1 MVGFCKF
8 KIYDM
13 TDKDSQFNHRAFL
26 KNLTAS
32 PGVYQMYD
40 ANDKLLYVG
49 KARNLKK
56 RLSSYFRQTGLS
68 MRIQSMMRQVSRIEV
83 SLTHTEIEAL
93 LLESNLIKSAKPR
106 FNILM
111 RDDKSYPY
119 IRLTIDQDY
128 PGLSLHRGSRKD
140 KSQYFG
146 PFPSA
151 GAVRELLALLQK
163 TIPVRQCEEGF
174 YRNRSRPCLQYQIK
188 RCTAPCV
195 GLISKTDYA
204 RDIQQAVLFINGQ
217 KDTLAE
223 TLTETMI
230 QASAKLEFELAAE
243 LRDRISRVRQ
253 IQTKQYV
260 SGKQG
265 DFDIIVQVQE
275 EGISAIGV
283 MFIRAGRSLGTRVLF
298 PRFGLEQSEAEMLSS
313 FIAQFYMN
321 KPPAKLIF
329 LPTKLDEEEVLSAA
343 LTERAGYR
351 VSIASVHRGDK
362 RRWLDSVRM
371 NASDALRRRLAT
383 ESNYRERLN
392 ALVDALK
399 LPETPER
406 IECIDISHT
415 RGEATVASL
424 VVFGDQGPLSSQYRR
439 YNIDGIT
446 PGDDYAAIHQALSR
460 RFRRMQEEGEKY
472 PDLLLIDGGKGQL
485 ATAGDALG
493 ELGVN
498 GVVMVGVAKGKER
511 KAGWERLFKPGEQV
525 PVMLPPDSPAL
536 HLVQVIRDEAH
547 RFAISGHR
555 RRRAKARVTSTL
567 EEIPGIG
574 DKKRR
579 ALLKHF
585 GGLQG
590 VEKAGVEDLSRVTGI
605 NRKLAER
612 IHACLH

>member
-1 MVGFCKF
+1 MKPETENTF
-8 KIYDM
+8 
-13 TDKDSQFNHRAFL
+13 DSQAFL
-26 KNLTAS
+26 KSLTAS

-40 ANDKLLYVG
+40 VNGKLLYVG

-56 RLSSYFRQTGLS
+56 RLSSYFRKTGLS
-68 MRIQSMMRQVSRIEV
+68 LRIQSMIKQVSSIDV
-83 SLTHTEIEAL
+83 SLTHTETEAL
-93 LLESNLIKSAKPR
+93 LLESNLIKSLKPR

-119 IRLTIDQDY
+119 IRLTINQDY
-128 PGLSLHRGSRKD
+128 PGLALHRGSRKD
-140 KSQYFG
+140 KAQYFG

-163 TIPVRQCEEGF
+163 TIPVRQCEDGF

-195 GLISKTDYA
+195 GLISKEDYA
-204 RDIQQAVLFINGQ
+204 KDIEQAVLFINGQ
-217 KDTLAE
+217 KDTLAD
-223 TLTETMI
+223 TLTRAMG

-260 SGKQG
+260 SGKDG

-275 EGISAIGV
+275 AGVSAIGV
-283 MFIRAGRSLGTRVLF
+283 MFIRAGRSLGTKVLF
-298 PRFGLEQSEAEMLSS
+298 PRFGLEQEEGEMLSA

-321 KPPAKLIF
+321 KPPARLVL
-329 LPTKLDEEEVLSAA
+329 LPVKLDDADVLSNA

-351 VSIASVHRGDK
+351 VRISAVQRGDK
-362 RRWLDSVRM
+362 RRWLDSVRI
-371 NASDALRRRLAT
+371 NAIDALRRRLAT
-383 ESNYRERLN
+383 ESNYRERLGK
-392 ALVDALK
+392 LVDALN
-399 LPETPER
+399 LPEIPGR

-439 YNIDGIT
+439 YNIEGIT

-460 RFRRMQEEGEKY
+460 RFRRMQDEGEKY

-485 ATAGDALG
+485 ASACDALA

-498 GVVMVGVAKGKER
+498 GVVTVGVAKGKER
-511 KAGWERLFKPGEQV
+511 KAGWERLFVPGV
-525 PVMLPPDSPAL
+525 TIPVTLQPDSPAL

-547 RFAISGHR
+547 RFAITGHR
-555 RRRAKARVTSTL
+555 RRRAKVRVTSSL
-567 EEIPGIG
+567 EGIPGIG
-574 DKKRR
+574 EKKRQ

-590 VEKAGVEDLSRVTGI
+590 VEKAGVDDLSRVDGI
-605 NRKLAER
+605 NRKLAQR
-612 IHACLH
+612 IHASLH

>member
-1 MVGFCKF
+1 
-8 KIYDM
+8 M
-13 TDKDSQFNHRAFL
+13 TDIDSQFNHKAFL
-26 KNLTAS
+26 KTLTAS

-40 ANDKLLYVG
+40 ANGKLLYVG

-56 RLSSYFRQTGLS
+56 RLSSYFRKTGLS
-68 MRIQSMMRQVSRIEV
+68 LRIQSMIKQVNSIEV
-83 SLTHTEIEAL
+83 SLTHTETEAL
-93 LLESNLIKSAKPR
+93 LLESNLIKSLKPR

-119 IRLTIDQDY
+119 IRLTINQEY
-128 PGLSLHRGSRKD
+128 PGLALHRGSRKD
-140 KSQYFG
+140 KAQYFG

-163 TIPVRQCEEGF
+163 TIPVRQCEDGF

-195 GLISKTDYA
+195 GLISKDDYA
-204 RDIQQAVLFINGQ
+204 KDIEQAVLFINGQ
-217 KDTLAE
+217 KDTLAD
-223 TLTETMI
+223 TLTRAMGK
-230 QASAKLEFELAAE
+230 ASAKLEFELAAE

-260 SGKQG
+260 SGKEG

-275 EGISAIGV
+275 AGVSAIGV
-283 MFIRAGRSLGTRVLF
+283 MFIRAGRSLGTKVLF
-298 PRFGLEQSEAEMLSS
+298 PRFGLEQEEGEMLSA

-321 KPPAKLIF
+321 KPPARLVL
-329 LPTKLDEEEVLSAA
+329 LPVKLDDADVLANA

-351 VSIASVHRGDK
+351 VRISAVQRGDK
-362 RRWLDSVRM
+362 RRWLDSVRI
-371 NASDALRRRLAT
+371 NAIDALRRRLAT
-383 ESNYRERLN
+383 ESNYRERLSK
-392 ALVDALK
+392 LVDALN
-399 LPETPER
+399 LAEIPER

-439 YNIDGIT
+439 YNIEGIT
-446 PGDDYAAIHQALSR
+446 PGDDYAAIYQALSR
-460 RFRRMQEEGEKY
+460 RFRRMQDEGEKY

-485 ATAGDALG
+485 ASACDALA

-498 GVVMVGVAKGKER
+498 GVVTVGVAKGRER
-511 KAGWERLFKPGEQV
+511 KAGWERLFVPGV
-525 PVMLPPDSPAL
+525 KIPVTLQPDSPAL

-547 RFAISGHR
+547 RFAITGHR
-555 RRRAKARVTSTL
+555 RRRAKVRVTSSL
-567 EEIPGIG
+567 EGIPGIG
-574 DKKRR
+574 EKKRQ

-590 VEKAGVEDLSRVTGI
+590 VEKAGVDDLSRVAGI
-605 NRKLAER
+605 NRKLAQR

>member
-1 MVGFCKF
+1 
-8 KIYDM
+8 M
-13 TDKDSQFNHRAFL
+13 TDTDSPFDSKAFL
-26 KNLTAS
+26 KTLTVS
-32 PGVYQMYD
+32 PGIYQMYD

-56 RLSSYFRQTGLS
+56 RVSSYFRKTGLS
-68 MRIQSMMRQVSRIEV
+68 LRIQSMMRQVTNIEV
-83 SLTHTEIEAL
+83 TLTHTETEAL
-93 LLESNLIKSAKPR
+93 LLESNLIKSLKPR

-119 IRLTIDQDY
+119 IRLTINQDY
-128 PGLSLHRGSRKD
+128 PGLSVHRGSRKD
-140 KSQYFG
+140 KAQYFG

-151 GAVRELLALLQK
+151 GAVREMLALLQK
-163 TIPVRQCEEGF
+163 TIPVRQCEDGF
-174 YRNRSRPCLQYQIK
+174 FRNRSRPCLQYQIK

-195 GLISKTDYA
+195 ELISKQDYA
-204 RDIQQAVLFINGQ
+204 KDIEQAVLFINGQ

-223 TLTETMI
+223 SLTEAMEQHSAQQEYE
-230 QASAKLEFELAAE
+230 QAAV
-243 LRDRISRVRQ
+243 LRDRISRIRQ
-253 IQTKQYV
+253 VQAKQYI

-265 DFDIIVQVQE
+265 DFDVISLVQD
-275 EGISAIGV
+275 EGVSAIGV
-283 MFIRAGRSLGTRVLF
+283 MFIRAGRSLGTKVLF
-298 PRFGLEQSEAEMLSS
+298 PRFGLEQEEDEMLSA

-321 KPPAKLIF
+321 KPPARLIL
-329 LPTKLDEEEVLSAA
+329 LPSDLADADVLAAA

-351 VSIASVHRGDK
+351 VRLASVQRGDK
-362 RRWLDSVRM
+362 RRWLDSVRI
-371 NASDALRRRLAT
+371 NASDALRRRMAT
-383 ESNYRERLN
+383 ESNYRERLSQLVQ
-392 ALVDALK
+392 ALNLS
-399 LPETPER
+399 ETPER

-424 VVFGDQGPLSSQYRR
+424 VVFGDQGPLNSQYRR
-439 YNIDGIT
+439 YNIEGIT

-460 RFRRMQEEGEKY
+460 RFRRMQEEGAKY

-485 ATAGDALG
+485 ATACDALE
-493 ELGVN
+493 ELGVK
-498 GVVMVGVAKGKER
+498 GVVTIGVAKGKER
-511 KAGWERLFKPGEQV
+511 KAGWERLFRPGEPR

-547 RFAISGHR
+547 RFAITGHR

-567 EEIPGIG
+567 EQIPGIG

-590 VEKAGVEDLSRVTGI
+590 VEKAGVDDLSRVAGI
-605 NRKLAER
+605 DRKLAER

>member
-1 MVGFCKF
+1 
-8 KIYDM
+8 M
-13 TDKDSQFNHRAFL
+13 TDKDSQFNHKGFL
-26 KNLTAS
+26 KTLTAA

-40 ANDKLLYVG
+40 VNDKLLYVG

-56 RLSSYFRQTGLS
+56 RLTSYFRKTGLS
-68 MRIQSMMRQVSRIEV
+68 LRIDSMIRQVSSIEV
-83 SLTHTEIEAL
+83 SLTHTETEAL
-93 LLESNLIKSAKPR
+93 LLESNLIKSLKPR

-119 IRLTIDQDY
+119 IRLTINQDY

-140 KSQYFG
+140 KAEYFG

-163 TIPVRQCEEGF
+163 TIPVRQCEDGF

-195 GLISKTDYA
+195 GLIDKNDYA

-217 KDTLAE
+217 KDSLAE
-223 TLTETMI
+223 TLAESMA

-275 EGISAIGV
+275 EGSFAIGV
-283 MFIRAGRSLGTRVLF
+283 MFIRAGRSLGTKVLF
-298 PRFGLEQSEAEMLSS
+298 PRFGLEQGEGEMLSA
-313 FIAQFYMN
+313 FIAQFYIN
-321 KPPAKLIF
+321 KPPARLIL
-329 LPTKLDEEEVLSAA
+329 LPIKLDDAEVLSAA
-343 LTERAGYR
+343 LTERAGFR
-351 VSIASVHRGDK
+351 VRIASVHRGDK
-362 RRWLDSVRM
+362 RRWLDSVRI
-371 NASDALRRRLAT
+371 NASDAVRRRLAT

-392 ALVDALK
+392 NLVDVLN
-399 LPETPER
+399 LPEIPER

-415 RGEATVASL
+415 QGEATVASL
-424 VVFGDQGPLSSQYRR
+424 VVFGDQGPLNGQYRR
-439 YNIDGIT
+439 YNIEGIT

-460 RFRRMQEEGEKY
+460 RFRRMQEKGEKY

-485 ATAGDALG
+485 SSACDALG
-493 ELGVN
+493 ELGVS
-498 GVVMVGVAKGKER
+498 GVITVGVAKGKER
-511 KAGWERLFKPGEQV
+511 KAGWERLFRPGEQT

-547 RFAISGHR
+547 RFAITGHR

-567 EEIPGIG
+567 EDIPGIG
-574 DKKRR
+574 DKKRQ

-590 VEKAGVEDLSRVTGI
+590 VEKAGVDDLSRVAGI
-605 NRKLAER
+605 NRKLAKR
-612 IHACLH
+612 IYDCLH

>member
-1 MVGFCKF
+1 
-8 KIYDM
+8 M
-13 TDKDSQFNHRAFL
+13 TDTDSPFNSKAFL
-26 KNLTAS
+26 KTLTVS

-56 RLSSYFRQTGLS
+56 RVSSYFRKTGLS
-68 MRIQSMMRQVSRIEV
+68 LRIQSMMRQVTNIEV
-83 SLTHTEIEAL
+83 TLTHTETEAL
-93 LLESNLIKSAKPR
+93 LLESNLIKSQKPR

-119 IRLTIDQDY
+119 IRLTINQDY
-128 PGLSLHRGSRKD
+128 PGLSVHRGSRKD
-140 KSQYFG
+140 KAKYFG

-151 GAVRELLALLQK
+151 GAVREMLTLLQK
-163 TIPVRQCEEGF
+163 TIPVRQCEDGF
-174 YRNRSRPCLQYQIK
+174 FRNRSRPCLQYQIK

-195 GLISKTDYA
+195 ELISKQDYA
-204 RDIQQAVLFINGQ
+204 KDIEQAVLFINGQ
-217 KDTLAE
+217 KDTLADS
-223 TLTETMI
+223 LTEAMEQHSAQQEYE
-230 QASAKLEFELAAE
+230 QAAV
-243 LRDRISRVRQ
+243 LRDRISRIRQ
-253 IQTKQYV
+253 VQAKQYV

-265 DFDIIVQVQE
+265 DFDVISLVQD
-275 EGISAIGV
+275 EGTPAIGV
-283 MFIRAGRSLGTRVLF
+283 MFIRAGRSLGTKVLF
-298 PRFGLEQSEAEMLSS
+298 PRFGLEQKADEMLSA

-321 KPPAKLIF
+321 KPPARLIL
-329 LPTKLDEEEVLSAA
+329 LPIALADADVLAEA

-351 VSIASVHRGDK
+351 VRLASVQRGDK
-362 RRWLDSVRM
+362 RRWLDSVRI
-371 NASDALRRRLAT
+371 NASDALRRRMAT
-383 ESNYRERLN
+383 ESNYRERLSQLVQ
-392 ALVDALK
+392 ALNLS
-399 LPETPER
+399 ETPER
-406 IECIDISHT
+406 IECIDISHI

-424 VVFGDQGPLSSQYRR
+424 VVFGDQGPLASQYRR
-439 YNIDGIT
+439 YNIEGIT

-460 RFRRMQEEGEKY
+460 RFRRMQEEGAKY

-485 ATAGDALG
+485 ATACDALE
-493 ELGVN
+493 ELGVK
-498 GVVMVGVAKGKER
+498 GVVTIGVAKGKER
-511 KAGWERLFKPGEQV
+511 KAGWERLFRPGEPR

-547 RFAISGHR
+547 RFAITGHR

-567 EEIPGIG
+567 EQIPGIG

-590 VEKAGVEDLSRVTGI
+590 VEKAGVDDLSRVDGI

-612 IHACLH
+612 IHASLH

>member
-1 MVGFCKF
+1 
-8 KIYDM
+8 M
-13 TDKDSQFNHRAFL
+13 TDKDSQFNHKGFL
-26 KNLTAS
+26 KTLTAA

-40 ANDKLLYVG
+40 VNDKLLYVG

-56 RLSSYFRQTGLS
+56 RLTSYFRKTGLS
-68 MRIQSMMRQVSRIEV
+68 LRIDSMIRQVSSIEV
-83 SLTHTEIEAL
+83 SLTHTETEAL
-93 LLESNLIKSAKPR
+93 LLESNLIKSLKPR

-119 IRLTIDQDY
+119 IRLTINQDY

-140 KSQYFG
+140 KAEYFG

-163 TIPVRQCEEGF
+163 TIPVRQCEDGF

-195 GLISKTDYA
+195 GLIDKNDYA

-217 KDTLAE
+217 KDSLAE
-223 TLTETMI
+223 TLTESMA

-275 EGISAIGV
+275 EGSSAVGV
-283 MFIRAGRSLGTRVLF
+283 MFIRAGRSLGTKVLF
-298 PRFGLEQSEAEMLSS
+298 PRFGLEQGEGEMLSA
-313 FIAQFYMN
+313 FIAQFYIN
-321 KPPAKLIF
+321 KPPARLIL
-329 LPTKLDEEEVLSAA
+329 LPIKLDDAEVLSAA
-343 LTERAGYR
+343 LTERAGFR
-351 VSIASVHRGDK
+351 VRIASVHRGDK
-362 RRWLDSVRM
+362 RRWRDSVRI
-371 NASDALRRRLAT
+371 NASDAVRRRLAT

-392 ALVDALK
+392 NLVDVLN
-399 LPETPER
+399 LPEIPER

-415 RGEATVASL
+415 QGEATVASL
-424 VVFGDQGPLSSQYRR
+424 VVFGDQGPLNGQYRR
-439 YNIDGIT
+439 YNIEGIT

-460 RFRRMQEEGEKY
+460 RFRRMQEKGEKY

-485 ATAGDALG
+485 SSACDALG
-493 ELGVN
+493 ELGVS
-498 GVVMVGVAKGKER
+498 GVITVGVAKGKER
-511 KAGWERLFKPGEQV
+511 KAGWERLFRPGEQI

-547 RFAISGHR
+547 RFAITGHR

-567 EEIPGIG
+567 EDIPGIG
-574 DKKRR
+574 DKKRQ

-590 VEKAGVEDLSRVTGI
+590 VEKAGVDDLSRVAGI
-605 NRKLAER
+605 NRKLAKR
-612 IHACLH
+612 IYDCLH

>member
-1 MVGFCKF
+1 MKLESENTF
-8 KIYDM
+8 
-13 TDKDSQFNHRAFL
+13 DSSAFL
-26 KNLTAS
+26 KPLTAS

-40 ANDKLLYVG
+40 ANGKLLYVG

-56 RLSSYFRQTGLS
+56 RLSSYFRKTSLS
-68 MRIQSMMRQVSRIEV
+68 LRIQTMIKQVNSIEV
-83 SLTHTEIEAL
+83 SLTHTETEAL
-93 LLESNLIKSAKPR
+93 LLESNLIKSLKPR

-119 IRLTIDQDY
+119 IRLTTNQDY
-128 PGLSLHRGSRKD
+128 PGLALHRGARKD
-140 KSQYFG
+140 NAQYFG

-163 TIPVRQCEEGF
+163 TIPVRQCEDGF

-195 GLISKTDYA
+195 GLISKQDYA
-204 RDIQQAVLFINGQ
+204 KDIEQAVLFINGQ
-217 KDTLAE
+217 KDTLAD
-223 TLTETMI
+223 TLSRAMGK
-230 QASAKLEFELAAE
+230 ASAKLEFELAAE

-260 SGKQG
+260 SGKEG

-275 EGISAIGV
+275 AGVSAIGV
-283 MFIRAGRSLGTRVLF
+283 MFIRAGRSLGTKVLF
-298 PRFGLEQSEAEMLSS
+298 PRFGLEQEEGEMLSA

-321 KPPAKLIF
+321 KPPARLVL
-329 LPTKLDEEEVLSAA
+329 LPVKLDDADVLANA

-351 VSIASVHRGDK
+351 VRITAVQRGDK
-362 RRWLDSVRM
+362 RRWLDSVRI
-371 NASDALRRRLAT
+371 NAIDALRRRLAT
-383 ESNYRERLN
+383 ESNYRERLGK
-392 ALVDALK
+392 LVDALN
-399 LPETPER
+399 LPEIPER

-439 YNIDGIT
+439 YNIEGIT

-460 RFRRMQEEGEKY
+460 RFRRMQDEGEKY

-485 ATAGDALG
+485 ASASDALA

-498 GVVMVGVAKGKER
+498 GVVTVGVAKGRER
-511 KAGWERLFKPGEQV
+511 KAGWERLFVPGV
-525 PVMLPPDSPAL
+525 KIPVTLQPDSPAL

-547 RFAISGHR
+547 RFAITGHR
-555 RRRAKARVTSTL
+555 RRRAKARVTSSL
-567 EEIPGIG
+567 EGIPGVG
-574 DKKRR
+574 EKKRQ

-590 VEKAGVEDLSRVTGI
+590 VEKAGVDDLSRVAGI
-605 NRKLAER
+605 NRKLAQR
-612 IHACLH
+612 IHASLH

>member
-1 MVGFCKF
+1 
-8 KIYDM
+8 M
-13 TDKDSQFNHRAFL
+13 TDIDSQFNHKAFL
-26 KNLTAS
+26 KSLTAS
-32 PGVYQMYD
+32 PGVYKMYD
-40 ANDKLLYVG
+40 ANGKLLYVG

-56 RLSSYFRQTGLS
+56 RLSSYFRKTGLS
-68 MRIQSMMRQVSRIEV
+68 LRIQSMIKQVNYIEV
-83 SLTHTEIEAL
+83 SLTHTETEAL
-93 LLESNLIKSAKPR
+93 LLESNLIKSLKPR

-119 IRLTIDQDY
+119 IRLTIHQDY
-128 PGLSLHRGSRKD
+128 PGLALHRGSRKD
-140 KSQYFG
+140 KAQYFG

-163 TIPVRQCEEGF
+163 TIPVRQCEDGF
-174 YRNRSRPCLQYQIK
+174 FRNRSRPCLQYQIR

-195 GLISKTDYA
+195 GLISKQDYA
-204 RDIQQAVLFINGQ
+204 KDIEQAVLFINGQ

-223 TLTETMI
+223 TLTRAMGL
-230 QASAKLEFELAAE
+230 ASAKLEFELAAE

-260 SGKQG
+260 SGKEG
-265 DFDIIVQVQE
+265 DFDIIAHVQE
-275 EGISAIGV
+275 AGVSAIGV
-283 MFIRAGRSLGTRVLF
+283 MFIRAGRSLGTKVLF
-298 PRFGLEQSEAEMLSS
+298 PRFGLEQEEGQMLSA

-321 KPPAKLIF
+321 KPAARLVL
-329 LPTKLDEEEVLSAA
+329 LPVKLDDADLLSGA

-351 VSIASVHRGDK
+351 VHISAVQRGDK
-362 RRWLDSVRM
+362 RRWLDSVRI
-371 NASDALRRRLAT
+371 NAIDALRRRLAT
-383 ESNYRERLN
+383 ESNYRERLSN
-392 ALVDALK
+392 LVDALN
-399 LPETPER
+399 LPEMPGR

-424 VVFGDQGPLSSQYRR
+424 VVFGDQGPLRSQYRR
-439 YNIDGIT
+439 YNIEGIT

-460 RFRRMQEEGEKY
+460 RFRRIQEEGEKY

-485 ATAGDALG
+485 ATACDALG

-498 GVVMVGVAKGKER
+498 GVVMIAVAKGRER
-511 KAGWERLFKPGEQV
+511 KAGWERLFV
-525 PVMLPPDSPAL
+525 PDVTIPITLPPDSPAL

-547 RFAISGHR
+547 RFAITGHR
-555 RRRAKARVTSTL
+555 RRRAKTRVTSSL
-567 EEIPGIG
+567 EGIPGIG
-574 DKKRR
+574 DKKRQ

-590 VEKAGVEDLSRVTGI
+590 VEKAGVDDLSRVAGI

-612 IHACLH
+612 IHACLHKSCDYKL

>member
-1 MVGFCKF
+1 
-8 KIYDM
+8 M
-13 TDKDSQFNHRAFL
+13 TDTDSQFNHKAFL
-26 KNLTAS
+26 KTLTAS

-40 ANDKLLYVG
+40 ANGKLLYVG

-56 RLSSYFRQTGLS
+56 RLSSYFRKTGLS
-68 MRIQSMMRQVSRIEV
+68 LRIQSMIRQVNSIEV
-83 SLTHTEIEAL
+83 SLTHTETEAL
-93 LLESNLIKSAKPR
+93 LLESNLIKSLKPR

-119 IRLTIDQDY
+119 IRLTLNQDY
-128 PGLSLHRGSRKD
+128 PGLALHRGSRKD
-140 KSQYFG
+140 KAQYFG

-163 TIPVRQCEEGF
+163 TIPVRQCEDGF
-174 YRNRSRPCLQYQIK
+174 FRNRSRPCLQYQIK
-188 RCTAPCV
+188 RCTGPCV
-195 GLISKTDYA
+195 GLISKEDYA
-204 RDIQQAVLFINGQ
+204 RDIEQAVLFINGQ
-217 KDTLAE
+217 KDSLAE
-223 TLTETMI
+223 TLTRAMG
-230 QASAKLEFELAAE
+230 QAAAKLEFELAAE

-260 SGKQG
+260 SGKHG
-265 DFDIIVQVQE
+265 DFDIIVQAQE
-275 EGISAIGV
+275 AGVSAIGV
-283 MFIRAGRSLGTRVLF
+283 MFIRAGRSLGTKVLF
-298 PRFGLEQSEAEMLSS
+298 PRFGLEQEEGEMLSA

-321 KPPAKLIF
+321 KPPARLVLLPVKLE
-329 LPTKLDEEEVLSAA
+329 DNEVLSAA

-351 VSIASVHRGDK
+351 VQIATVQRGDK
-362 RRWLDSVRM
+362 RRWLDSVRI
-371 NASDALRRRLAT
+371 NAIDALRRRLAT

-392 ALVDALK
+392 NLVDALN
-399 LPETPER
+399 LPEIPQR

-460 RFRRMQEEGEKY
+460 RFRRMQDEGEKY
-472 PDLLLIDGGKGQL
+472 PDVLLIDGGKGQL
-485 ATAGDALG
+485 ASACDALG

-498 GVVMVGVAKGKER
+498 GVVTVGVAKGRER
-511 KAGWERLFKPGEQV
+511 KAGWERLFIPGVAV
-525 PVMLPPDSPAL
+525 PVTLPPDSPAL

-547 RFAISGHR
+547 RFAITGHR
-555 RRRAKARVTSTL
+555 RRRAKARVTSSL

-574 DKKRR
+574 DKKRQ

-590 VEKAGVEDLSRVTGI
+590 VEKAGVEDLARVTGI

>member
-1 MVGFCKF
+1 
-8 KIYDM
+8 M
-13 TDKDSQFNHRAFL
+13 TDTDSQFNHKAFL
-26 KNLTAS
+26 KTLTAS

-40 ANDKLLYVG
+40 ANGKLLYVG

-56 RLSSYFRQTGLS
+56 RLSSYFRKTGLS
-68 MRIQSMMRQVSRIEV
+68 LRIQSMIRQVNSIEV
-83 SLTHTEIEAL
+83 SLTHTETEAL
-93 LLESNLIKSAKPR
+93 LLESNLIKSLKPR

-119 IRLTIDQDY
+119 IRLTLNQDY
-128 PGLSLHRGSRKD
+128 PGLTLHRGSRKD
-140 KSQYFG
+140 KAQYFG

-163 TIPVRQCEEGF
+163 TIPVRQCEDGF
-174 YRNRSRPCLQYQIK
+174 FRNRSRPCLQYQIK
-188 RCTAPCV
+188 RCTGPCV
-195 GLISKTDYA
+195 GLISKEDYA
-204 RDIQQAVLFINGQ
+204 RDIEQAVLFINGQ
-217 KDTLAE
+217 KDSLAE
-223 TLTETMI
+223 TLTRAMG
-230 QASAKLEFELAAE
+230 QAAAKLEFELAAE

-260 SGKQG
+260 SGKDG
-265 DFDIIVQVQE
+265 DFDIIVLAQE
-275 EGISAIGV
+275 AGVSAIGV
-283 MFIRAGRSLGTRVLF
+283 MFIRAGRSLGTKVLF
-298 PRFGLEQSEAEMLSS
+298 PRFGLEREEGEMLSA

-321 KPPAKLIF
+321 KPPARLVLLPVKLE
-329 LPTKLDEEEVLSAA
+329 DNEVLSAA

-351 VSIASVHRGDK
+351 VQIATVQRGDK
-362 RRWLDSVRM
+362 RRWLDSVRI
-371 NASDALRRRLAT
+371 NAIDALRRRLAT
-383 ESNYRERLN
+383 ETNYRERLN
-392 ALVDALK
+392 NLVDALN
-399 LPETPER
+399 LPEIPER

-424 VVFGDQGPLSSQYRR
+424 VVFGEQGPLSSQYRR

-460 RFRRMQEEGEKY
+460 RFRRMQDEGEKY

-485 ATAGDALG
+485 ASACDALG

-498 GVVMVGVAKGKER
+498 GVVTVGVAKGRER
-511 KAGWERLFKPGEQV
+511 KAGWERLFMPGVAV
-525 PVMLPPDSPAL
+525 PVTLPPDSPAL

-547 RFAISGHR
+547 RFAITGHR
-555 RRRAKARVTSTL
+555 RRRAKARVTSSL

-574 DKKRR
+574 DKKRQ

-590 VEKAGVEDLSRVTGI
+590 VEKAGVDDLSRVTGI

>member
-1 MVGFCKF
+1 
-8 KIYDM
+8 M
-13 TDKDSQFNHRAFL
+13 TDKDSHFNHKGFL
-26 KNLTAS
+26 KTLTAA

-40 ANDKLLYVG
+40 VNDKLLYVG

-56 RLSSYFRQTGLS
+56 RLTSYFRKTGLS
-68 MRIQSMMRQVSRIEV
+68 LRIDSMIRQVSSIEV
-83 SLTHTEIEAL
+83 SLTHTETEAL
-93 LLESNLIKSAKPR
+93 LLESNLIKSLKPR

-119 IRLTIDQDY
+119 IRLTINQDY

-140 KSQYFG
+140 KAEYFG

-163 TIPVRQCEEGF
+163 TIPVRQCEDGF

-195 GLISKTDYA
+195 GLIDKNDYA

-217 KDTLAE
+217 KDSLAE
-223 TLTETMI
+223 TLTESMA

-275 EGISAIGV
+275 EGSSAIGV
-283 MFIRAGRSLGTRVLF
+283 MFIRAGRSLGTKVLF
-298 PRFGLEQSEAEMLSS
+298 PRFGLEQGEGEMLSA
-313 FIAQFYMN
+313 FIAQFYIN
-321 KPPAKLIF
+321 KPPARLIL
-329 LPTKLDEEEVLSAA
+329 LPIKLDDAEVLSAA
-343 LTERAGYR
+343 LTERAGFR
-351 VSIASVHRGDK
+351 VHIASVHRGDK
-362 RRWLDSVRM
+362 RRWLDSVRI
-371 NASDALRRRLAT
+371 NASDALRRRMAT

-392 ALVDALK
+392 NLVDVLN
-399 LPETPER
+399 LPEIPER

-415 RGEATVASL
+415 QGEATVASL
-424 VVFGDQGPLSSQYRR
+424 VVFGDQGPLNGQYRR
-439 YNIDGIT
+439 YNIEGIT
-446 PGDDYAAIHQALSR
+446 PGDDYAAIHQALHR
-460 RFRRMQEEGEKY
+460 RFRRMQEKGEKY

-485 ATAGDALG
+485 SSACDALG
-493 ELGVN
+493 ELGVS
-498 GVVMVGVAKGKER
+498 GVITVGVAKGKER
-511 KAGWERLFKPGEQV
+511 KAGWERLFRPGEKT

-547 RFAISGHR
+547 RFAITGHR

-567 EEIPGIG
+567 EDIPGIG
-574 DKKRR
+574 DKKRQ

-590 VEKAGVEDLSRVTGI
+590 VEKAGVDDLSRVTGI
-605 NRKLAER
+605 NRKLAKR
-612 IHACLH
+612 IYDCLH

>member
-1 MVGFCKF
+1 
-8 KIYDM
+8 M
-13 TDKDSQFNHRAFL
+13 TDTDSQFNHKAFL
-26 KNLTAS
+26 KTLTAS

-40 ANDKLLYVG
+40 ANGKLLYVG

-56 RLSSYFRQTGLS
+56 RLSSYFRKTGLS
-68 MRIQSMMRQVSRIEV
+68 LRIQSMIRQVNSIEV
-83 SLTHTEIEAL
+83 SLTHTETEAL
-93 LLESNLIKSAKPR
+93 LLESNLIKSLKPR

-119 IRLTIDQDY
+119 IRLTLNQDY
-128 PGLSLHRGSRKD
+128 PGLALHRGSRKD
-140 KSQYFG
+140 KAQYFG

-163 TIPVRQCEEGF
+163 TIPVRQCEDGF
-174 YRNRSRPCLQYQIK
+174 FRNRSRPCLQYQIK
-188 RCTAPCV
+188 RCTGPCV
-195 GLISKTDYA
+195 GLISKEDYA
-204 RDIQQAVLFINGQ
+204 RDIEQAVLFINGQ
-217 KDTLAE
+217 KDSLAE
-223 TLTETMI
+223 TLTRAMG
-230 QASAKLEFELAAE
+230 QAAAKLEFELAAE

-260 SGKQG
+260 SGKHG
-265 DFDIIVQVQE
+265 DFDIIVHAQE
-275 EGISAIGV
+275 AGISAIGV
-283 MFIRAGRSLGTRVLF
+283 MFIRAGRSLGTKVLF
-298 PRFGLEQSEAEMLSS
+298 PRFGLEQEEGEMLSA

-321 KPPAKLIF
+321 KPPARLIL
-329 LPTKLDEEEVLSAA
+329 LPVKPEDNEVLSAA

-351 VSIASVHRGDK
+351 VQIATVQRGDK
-362 RRWLDSVRM
+362 RRWLDSVRI
-371 NASDALRRRLAT
+371 NAIDALRRRLAT

-392 ALVDALK
+392 NLVDVLN
-399 LPETPER
+399 LPEVPQR

-460 RFRRMQEEGEKY
+460 RFRRMQDEGEKY

-485 ATAGDALG
+485 ASACDALG

-498 GVVMVGVAKGKER
+498 GVVTVGVAKGRER
-511 KAGWERLFKPGEQV
+511 KAGWEQLFIPGVAV
-525 PVMLPPDSPAL
+525 PVTLPPDSPAL

-547 RFAISGHR
+547 RFAITGHR
-555 RRRAKARVTSTL
+555 RRRAKARVTSSL

-574 DKKRR
+574 DKKRQ

-590 VEKAGVEDLSRVTGI
+590 VEKAGVEDLARVTGI

>member
-1 MVGFCKF
+1 
-8 KIYDM
+8 M
-13 TDKDSQFNHRAFL
+13 TDTDSQFDHKAFL
-26 KNLTAS
+26 RSLTAS

-40 ANDKLLYVG
+40 AGGKLLYVG

-56 RLSSYFRQTGLS
+56 RLSSYFRKTGLS
-68 MRIQSMMRQVSRIEV
+68 LRIHSMIQQVASIEV
-83 SLTHTEIEAL
+83 SLTHTETEAL
-93 LLESNLIKSAKPR
+93 LLESNLIKSLKPR

-119 IRLTIDQDY
+119 IRLTSNQDF

-140 KSQYFG
+140 RAEYFG
-146 PFPSA
+146 PYPSA
-151 GAVRELLALLQK
+151 GAVRELLTLLQK

-195 GLISKTDYA
+195 GLISKQEYA
-204 RDIQQAVLFINGQ
+204 KDIEQAVMFINGQ
-217 KDTLAE
+217 KDTLSE
-223 TLTETMI
+223 TLTRSMGE
-230 QASAKLEFELAAE
+230 ASARLEFELAAE

-253 IQTKQYV
+253 VQTKQYV

-275 EGISAIGV
+275 EGVAAVGV
-283 MFIRAGRSLGTRVLF
+283 MFIRGGRSLGTKVLF
-298 PRFGLEQSEAEMLSS
+298 PRFGLEQGEDEMLSA
-313 FIAQFYMN
+313 FIGQFYMN
-321 KPPAKLIF
+321 KPPARLILLPVKLENA
-329 LPTKLDEEEVLSAA
+329 DVLCAA

-351 VSIASVHRGDK
+351 VSITSVERGNK

-371 NASDALRRRLAT
+371 NAIDALRRRLAT
-383 ESNYRERLN
+383 ESNYRDRLCK
-392 ALVDALK
+392 LTDALN

-415 RGEATVASL
+415 RGEAAVASL
-424 VVFGDQGPLSSQYRR
+424 VVFGDQGPLNSQFRR
-439 YNIDGIT
+439 YNIEGIT

-460 RFRRMQEEGEKY
+460 RFRQMQDEGGKY

-485 ATAGDALG
+485 ASACDALA
-493 ELGVN
+493 ELGIN
-498 GVVMVGVAKGKER
+498 DVVMVGVAKGKER
-511 KAGWERLFKPGEQV
+511 KAGWERLFRPGEPI
-525 PVMLPPDSPAL
+525 PVMLSPDSPAL

-547 RFAISGHR
+547 RFAITGHR

-567 EEIPGIG
+567 EDIPGIG
-574 DKKRR
+574 DKKRQ

-590 VEKAGVEDLSRVTGI
+590 VEKAGVDDLSRVSGI

>member
-1 MVGFCKF
+1 
-8 KIYDM
+8 M
-13 TDKDSQFNHRAFL
+13 TDTSSQFDYKTFL
-26 KNLTAS
+26 KTLAAS

-40 ANDKLLYVG
+40 AKDKLLYVG

-56 RLSSYFRQTGLS
+56 RVSSYFRKTGLS
-68 MRIQSMMRQVSRIEV
+68 LRIQSMMQQVTRIEI
-83 SLTHTEIEAL
+83 SLTHTETEAL
-93 LLESNLIKSAKPR
+93 LLESNLIKSMKPR

-119 IRLTIDQDY
+119 IRLSIDQDY

-140 KSQYFG
+140 RAQYFG

-163 TIPVRQCEEGF
+163 TIPVRQCQDSF
-174 YRNRSRPCLQYQIK
+174 FRNRSRPCLQYQIK

-195 GLISKTDYA
+195 KLISKEDYA
-204 RDIQQAVLFINGQ
+204 RDIEQAVLFINGQ
-217 KDTLAE
+217 KDTL
-223 TLTETMI
+223 TDSLTEAME
-230 QASAKLEFELAAE
+230 QASAGLEFELAAE

-265 DFDIIVQVQE
+265 NFDVIVQVQK
-275 EGISAIGV
+275 EGTSAIGV
-283 MFIRAGRSLGTRVLF
+283 MFIRAGRSLGTKVLF
-298 PRFGLEQSEAEMLSS
+298 PRFGLEQGEDEMLSA

-321 KPPAKLIF
+321 KPPAKLIL
-329 LPTKLDEEEVLSAA
+329 LPTLPADAEVLAAA
-343 LTERAGYR
+343 LTERAGYK
-351 VSIASVHRGDK
+351 VHISSVKRGHK
-362 RRWLDSVRM
+362 RRWLDTVRI
-371 NASDALRRRLAT
+371 NATDALQRRIAT
-383 ESNYRERLN
+383 ESNYRERLLSLVE
-392 ALVDALK
+392 ALNLS
-399 LPETPER
+399 ETPQR

-415 RGEATVASL
+415 HGEATVASL

-439 YNIDGIT
+439 YNIEGIT
-446 PGDDYAAIHQALSR
+446 PGDDYAAIHQSLTR
-460 RFRRMQEEGEKY
+460 RFLRMQEQGTEY

-485 ATAGDALG
+485 ASACNALQ
-493 ELGVN
+493 ELGVR

-511 KAGWERLFKPGEQV
+511 KAGCERLFRPGERL
-525 PVMLPPDSPAL
+525 PVILPPDSPAL
-536 HLVQVIRDEAH
+536 HLIQVIRDEAH
-547 RFAISGHR
+547 RFAITGHR
-555 RRRAKARVTSTL
+555 RRRAKTRLTSAL

-574 DKKRR
+574 DKKRQ

-590 VEKAGVEDLSRVTGI
+590 VEKAGIDDLSRVSGI

-612 IHACLH
+612 IHARLH

>member
-1 MVGFCKF
+1 
-8 KIYDM
+8 M
-13 TDKDSQFNHRAFL
+13 TDKDSQFNHKGFL
-26 KNLTAS
+26 KTLTAA

-56 RLSSYFRQTGLS
+56 RLTSYFRKTGLS
-68 MRIQSMMRQVSRIEV
+68 LRIDSMIRQVSSIEV
-83 SLTHTEIEAL
+83 SLTHTETEAL
-93 LLESNLIKSAKPR
+93 LLESNLIKSLKPR

-119 IRLTIDQDY
+119 IRLTINQDY

-140 KSQYFG
+140 KAEYFG

-163 TIPVRQCEEGF
+163 TIPVRQCEDSF

-195 GLISKTDYA
+195 GLIDKNDYA

-217 KDTLAE
+217 KDSLAE
-223 TLTETMI
+223 TLTKSMA

-275 EGISAIGV
+275 EGSSAIGV
-283 MFIRAGRSLGTRVLF
+283 MFIRAGRSLGTKVLF
-298 PRFGLEQSEAEMLSS
+298 PRFGLEQGEGEMLSA
-313 FIAQFYMN
+313 FIAQFYIN
-321 KPPAKLIF
+321 KPPAKLIL
-329 LPTKLDEEEVLSAA
+329 LPIKLDDAEVLSAA
-343 LTERAGYR
+343 LSERAGFR
-351 VSIASVHRGDK
+351 VRIASVHRGDK
-362 RRWLDSVRM
+362 RRWLDSVRI
-371 NASDALRRRLAT
+371 NASDAVRRRLAT

-392 ALVDALK
+392 NLVDVLN
-399 LPETPER
+399 LPEIPER

-415 RGEATVASL
+415 QGEAAVASL
-424 VVFGDQGPLSSQYRR
+424 VVFGDQGPLNGQYRR
-439 YNIDGIT
+439 YNIEGIT
-446 PGDDYAAIHQALSR
+446 PGDDYAAIYQALSR
-460 RFRRMQEEGEKY
+460 RFRRMQQEGEKY

-485 ATAGDALG
+485 SSARDALG
-493 ELGVN
+493 ELGVS
-498 GVVMVGVAKGKER
+498 GVITVGVAKGKER
-511 KAGWERLFKPGEQV
+511 KAGWERLFRPGEKT

-547 RFAISGHR
+547 RFAITGHR

-567 EEIPGIG
+567 EDIPGIG
-574 DKKRR
+574 DKKRQ

-590 VEKAGVEDLSRVTGI
+590 VEKAGVDDLSRVAGI
-605 NRKLAER
+605 NRKLAKR
-612 IHACLH
+612 IYDCLH

>member
-1 MVGFCKF
+1 
-8 KIYDM
+8 M
-13 TDKDSQFNHRAFL
+13 TDKDSHFNHKGFL
-26 KNLTAS
+26 KALTAT

-40 ANDKLLYVG
+40 VNDKLLYVG

-56 RLSSYFRQTGLS
+56 RLTSYFRKTGLS
-68 MRIQSMMRQVSRIEV
+68 LRIDSMIRQVSSIEV
-83 SLTHTEIEAL
+83 SLTHTETEAL
-93 LLESNLIKSAKPR
+93 LLESNLIKSLKPR

-119 IRLTIDQDY
+119 IRLTINQDY

-140 KSQYFG
+140 KAEYFG

-163 TIPVRQCEEGF
+163 TIPVRQCEDGF

-195 GLISKTDYA
+195 GLIDKNDYA

-217 KDTLAE
+217 KDSLAE
-223 TLTETMI
+223 TLTESMA

-275 EGISAIGV
+275 EGSSAIGV
-283 MFIRAGRSLGTRVLF
+283 MFIRAGRSLGTKVLF
-298 PRFGLEQSEAEMLSS
+298 PRFGLEQGEGEMLSA
-313 FIAQFYMN
+313 FIAQFYIN
-321 KPPAKLIF
+321 KPPARLIL
-329 LPTKLDEEEVLSAA
+329 LPIKLDDAEVLSAA
-343 LTERAGYR
+343 LTERAGFR
-351 VSIASVHRGDK
+351 VRIASVHRGDK
-362 RRWLDSVRM
+362 RRWLDSVRI
-371 NASDALRRRLAT
+371 NASDAVRRRLAT

-392 ALVDALK
+392 NLVDVLN
-399 LPETPER
+399 LPEIPER

-415 RGEATVASL
+415 QGEATVASL
-424 VVFGDQGPLSSQYRR
+424 VVFGDQGPLNGQYRR
-439 YNIDGIT
+439 YNIEDIT

-460 RFRRMQEEGEKY
+460 RFRRMQEKGEKY

-485 ATAGDALG
+485 SSACDALG
-493 ELGVN
+493 ELGVS
-498 GVVMVGVAKGKER
+498 GVITVGVAKGKER
-511 KAGWERLFKPGEQV
+511 KAGWERLFRPGEQT

-547 RFAISGHR
+547 RFAITGHR

-567 EEIPGIG
+567 EDIPGIG
-574 DKKRR
+574 DKKRQ

-590 VEKAGVEDLSRVTGI
+590 VEKAGIDDLSRVAGI
-605 NRKLAER
+605 NRKLAKR
-612 IHACLH
+612 IYDCLH

>member
-1 MVGFCKF
+1 
-8 KIYDM
+8 M
-13 TDKDSQFNHRAFL
+13 TDTDSQFNHKAFL
-26 KNLTAS
+26 KTLTAS

-40 ANDKLLYVG
+40 ANGKLLYVG

-56 RLSSYFRQTGLS
+56 RLSSYFRKTGLS
-68 MRIQSMMRQVSRIEV
+68 LRIQSMIRQVNSIEV
-83 SLTHTEIEAL
+83 SLTHTETEAL
-93 LLESNLIKSAKPR
+93 LLESNLIKSLKPR

-111 RDDKSYPY
+111 RDDKTYPY
-119 IRLTIDQDY
+119 IRLTLNQDY
-128 PGLSLHRGSRKD
+128 PGLALHRGSRKD
-140 KSQYFG
+140 KAQYFG

-163 TIPVRQCEEGF
+163 TIPVRQCEDGF
-174 YRNRSRPCLQYQIK
+174 FRNRSRPCLQYQIK
-188 RCTAPCV
+188 RCTGPCV
-195 GLISKTDYA
+195 GLISKEDYA
-204 RDIQQAVLFINGQ
+204 RDIEQAVLFINGQ
-217 KDTLAE
+217 KDSLAE
-223 TLTETMI
+223 TLTRAMG
-230 QASAKLEFELAAE
+230 QAAAKLEFELAAE

-260 SGKQG
+260 SGKHG
-265 DFDIIVQVQE
+265 DFDIIVQAQE
-275 EGISAIGV
+275 AGVSAIGV
-283 MFIRAGRSLGTRVLF
+283 MFIRAGRSLGTKVLF
-298 PRFGLEQSEAEMLSS
+298 PRFGLEQEEGEMLSA

-321 KPPAKLIF
+321 KPPARLVLLPVKLE
-329 LPTKLDEEEVLSAA
+329 DNEVLSAA

-351 VSIASVHRGDK
+351 VQIATVQRGDK
-362 RRWLDSVRM
+362 RRWLDSVRI
-371 NASDALRRRLAT
+371 NAIDALRRRLAT

-392 ALVDALK
+392 NLVDALN
-399 LPETPER
+399 LPEIPQR

-460 RFRRMQEEGEKY
+460 RFRRMQDEGEKY
-472 PDLLLIDGGKGQL
+472 PDVLLIDGGKGQL
-485 ATAGDALG
+485 ASACDALG

-498 GVVMVGVAKGKER
+498 GVVTVGVAKGRER
-511 KAGWERLFKPGEQV
+511 KAGWERLFIPGVAV
-525 PVMLPPDSPAL
+525 PVTLPPDSPAL

-547 RFAISGHR
+547 RFAITGHR
-555 RRRAKARVTSTL
+555 RRRAKARVTSSL

-574 DKKRR
+574 DKKRQ

-590 VEKAGVEDLSRVTGI
+590 VEKAGVEDLARVTGI

>member
-1 MVGFCKF
+1 
-8 KIYDM
+8 M
-13 TDKDSQFNHRAFL
+13 TDIDSQFNHKAFL
-26 KNLTAS
+26 KSLTAS
-32 PGVYQMYD
+32 PGVYKMYD
-40 ANDKLLYVG
+40 ANGKLLYVG

-56 RLSSYFRQTGLS
+56 RLSSYFRKTGLS
-68 MRIQSMMRQVSRIEV
+68 LRIQSMIKQVNYIEV
-83 SLTHTEIEAL
+83 SLTHTETEAL
-93 LLESNLIKSAKPR
+93 LLESNLIKSLKPR

-119 IRLTIDQDY
+119 IRLTIHQDY
-128 PGLSLHRGSRKD
+128 PGLALHRGSRKD
-140 KSQYFG
+140 KAQYFG

-163 TIPVRQCEEGF
+163 TIPVRQCEDGF
-174 YRNRSRPCLQYQIK
+174 FRNRSRPCLQYQIR

-195 GLISKTDYA
+195 GLISKQDYA
-204 RDIQQAVLFINGQ
+204 KDIEQAVLFINGQ

-223 TLTETMI
+223 TLTRAMGL
-230 QASAKLEFELAAE
+230 ASAKLEFELAAE

-260 SGKQG
+260 SGKEG
-265 DFDIIVQVQE
+265 DFDIIVHVQE
-275 EGISAIGV
+275 AGVSAIGV
-283 MFIRAGRSLGTRVLF
+283 MFIRAGRSLGTKVLF
-298 PRFGLEQSEAEMLSS
+298 PRFGLEQEEGQMLSA

-321 KPPAKLIF
+321 KPAARLVL
-329 LPTKLDEEEVLSAA
+329 LPVKLDDADLLSGA

-351 VSIASVHRGDK
+351 VHISAVQRGDK
-362 RRWLDSVRM
+362 RRWLDSVRI
-371 NASDALRRRLAT
+371 NAIDALRRRLAT
-383 ESNYRERLN
+383 ESNYRERLSN
-392 ALVDALK
+392 LVDALN
-399 LPETPER
+399 LPEMPGR

-424 VVFGDQGPLSSQYRR
+424 VVFGDQGPLRSQYRR
-439 YNIDGIT
+439 YNIEGIT

-460 RFRRMQEEGEKY
+460 RFRRIQEEGEKY

-485 ATAGDALG
+485 ATACDALG

-498 GVVMVGVAKGKER
+498 GVVMIAVAKGRER
-511 KAGWERLFKPGEQV
+511 KAGWERLFV
-525 PVMLPPDSPAL
+525 PDVTIPITLPPDSPAL

-547 RFAISGHR
+547 RFAITGHR
-555 RRRAKARVTSTL
+555 RRRAKTRVTSSL
-567 EEIPGIG
+567 EGIPGIG
-574 DKKRR
+574 DKKRQ

-590 VEKAGVEDLSRVTGI
+590 VEKAGVDDLSRVAGI

-612 IHACLH
+612 IHACLHKSCDYKL

>member
-1 MVGFCKF
+1 
-8 KIYDM
+8 M
-13 TDKDSQFNHRAFL
+13 TDTSTQFDHKRFL
-26 KNLTAS
+26 RTLTVS

-56 RLSSYFRQTGLS
+56 RVASYFRKTGLS
-68 MRIQSMMRQVSRIEV
+68 LRIQSMMRQVNRIEV
-83 SLTHTEIEAL
+83 SLTHTETEAL
-93 LLESNLIKSAKPR
+93 LLESNLIKSMKPR

-119 IRLTIDQDY
+119 IRLSIKQDY

-140 KSQYFG
+140 GAQYFG

-163 TIPVRQCEEGF
+163 TIPVRQCEDSF
-174 YRNRSRPCLQYQIK
+174 FRNRSRPCLQYQIK

-195 GLISKTDYA
+195 KLISREDYA
-204 RDIQQAVLFINGQ
+204 RDIEQAVLFINGQ
-217 KDTLAE
+217 KDTL
-223 TLTETMI
+223 TQSLTEAME
-230 QASAKLEFELAAE
+230 QASARLEFELAAE

-253 IQTKQYV
+253 IQTRQYV
-260 SGKQG
+260 SGKRG
-265 DFDIIVQVQE
+265 DFDVIVQVQQ
-275 EGISAIGV
+275 EGICAIGV

-298 PRFGLEQSEAEMLSS
+298 PRFGLEQGEEEMLSA

-321 KPPAKLIF
+321 KPPARQIL
-329 LPTKLDEEEVLSAA
+329 LPTLPADADVLAAA
-343 LTERAGYR
+343 LTQRAGYK
-351 VSIASVHRGDK
+351 VHITSVQRGDK
-362 RRWLDSVRM
+362 RRWLDTVRI
-371 NASDALRRRLAT
+371 NATDALQRRIAT
-383 ESNYRERLN
+383 ESSYRDRLN
-392 ALVDALK
+392 SLVEALNLS
-399 LPETPER
+399 ETPER

-446 PGDDYAAIHQALSR
+446 PGDDYAAIHQSLTR
-460 RFRRMQEEGEKY
+460 RFLRMQEEGTKY

-485 ATAGDALG
+485 ACACDALQ
-493 ELGVN
+493 ELGVT
-498 GVVMVGVAKGKER
+498 GVVTIGVAKGKER
-511 KAGWERLFKPGEQV
+511 KAGWERLFRPGELL
-525 PVMLPPDSPAL
+525 PIMLPPDSPAL

-547 RFAISGHR
+547 RFAITGHR

-574 DKKRR
+574 DKKRQ

-590 VEKAGVEDLSRVTGI
+590 VVKAGVDDLSRVSGI

-612 IHACLH
+612 IHARLH

>member
-1 MVGFCKF
+1 
-8 KIYDM
+8 M
-13 TDKDSQFNHRAFL
+13 TDTSSQFDYKTFL
-26 KNLTAS
+26 KTLAAS

-40 ANDKLLYVG
+40 AKDKLLYVG

-56 RLSSYFRQTGLS
+56 RVSSYFRKTGLS
-68 MRIQSMMRQVSRIEV
+68 LRIQSMMQQVTRIEI
-83 SLTHTEIEAL
+83 SLTHTETEAL
-93 LLESNLIKSAKPR
+93 LLESNLIKSMKPR

-119 IRLTIDQDY
+119 IRLSIDQDY

-140 KSQYFG
+140 RAQYFG

-163 TIPVRQCEEGF
+163 TIPVRQCQDSF
-174 YRNRSRPCLQYQIK
+174 FRNRSRPCLQYQIK

-195 GLISKTDYA
+195 KLISKEDYA
-204 RDIQQAVLFINGQ
+204 RDIEQAVLFINGQ
-217 KDTLAE
+217 KDTL
-223 TLTETMI
+223 TDSLTEAME
-230 QASAKLEFELAAE
+230 QASARLEFELAAE

-265 DFDIIVQVQE
+265 DFDVIVQVQK
-275 EGISAIGV
+275 EGTSAIGV
-283 MFIRAGRSLGTRVLF
+283 MFIRAGRSLGTKVLF
-298 PRFGLEQSEAEMLSS
+298 PRFGLEQGEDEMLLA
-313 FIAQFYMN
+313 FIAQFYIN
-321 KPPAKLIF
+321 KPPAKLIL
-329 LPTKLDEEEVLSAA
+329 LPTLPADAEVLAAA
-343 LTERAGYR
+343 LTERAGYK
-351 VSIASVHRGDK
+351 VHISSVKRGHK
-362 RRWLDSVRM
+362 RRWLDTVRI
-371 NASDALRRRLAT
+371 NATDALQRRIAT
-383 ESNYRERLN
+383 ESNYRERLLSLVE
-392 ALVDALK
+392 ALNLS
-399 LPETPER
+399 ETPQR

-439 YNIDGIT
+439 YNIEGIT
-446 PGDDYAAIHQALSR
+446 PGDDYAAIHQSLTR
-460 RFRRMQEEGEKY
+460 RFLRMQEQGTEY

-485 ATAGDALG
+485 ASACNALQ
-493 ELGVN
+493 ELGVR

-511 KAGWERLFKPGEQV
+511 KAGCERLFRPGERL
-525 PVMLPPDSPAL
+525 PVILPPDSPAL
-536 HLVQVIRDEAH
+536 HLIQVIRDEAH
-547 RFAISGHR
+547 RFAITGHR
-555 RRRAKARVTSTL
+555 RRRAKTRLTSAL

-574 DKKRR
+574 DKKRQ

-590 VEKAGVEDLSRVTGI
+590 VEKAGIDDLSRVSGI

-612 IHACLH
+612 IHARLH

>member
-1 MVGFCKF
+1 
-8 KIYDM
+8 M
-13 TDKDSQFNHRAFL
+13 TDTDSQFNHKAFL
-26 KNLTAS
+26 KTLTAS

-40 ANDKLLYVG
+40 ANGKLLYVG

-56 RLSSYFRQTGLS
+56 RLSSYFRKTGLS
-68 MRIQSMMRQVSRIEV
+68 LRIQSMIRQVNSIEV
-83 SLTHTEIEAL
+83 SLTHTETEAL
-93 LLESNLIKSAKPR
+93 LLESNLIKSLKPR

-119 IRLTIDQDY
+119 IRLTLNQDY
-128 PGLSLHRGSRKD
+128 PGLALHRGSRKD
-140 KSQYFG
+140 KAQYFG

-163 TIPVRQCEEGF
+163 TIPVRQCEDGF
-174 YRNRSRPCLQYQIK
+174 FRNRSRPCLQYQIK
-188 RCTAPCV
+188 RCTGPCV
-195 GLISKTDYA
+195 GLISKEDYA
-204 RDIQQAVLFINGQ
+204 RDIEQAVLFINGQ
-217 KDTLAE
+217 KDSLAE
-223 TLTETMI
+223 TLTRAMG
-230 QASAKLEFELAAE
+230 QAAAKLEFELAAE

-260 SGKQG
+260 SGKHG
-265 DFDIIVQVQE
+265 DFDIIVQAQE
-275 EGISAIGV
+275 AGVSAIGV
-283 MFIRAGRSLGTRVLF
+283 MFIRAGRSLGTKVLF
-298 PRFGLEQSEAEMLSS
+298 PRFGLEQEEGEMLSA

-321 KPPAKLIF
+321 KPPARLVLLPVKLE
-329 LPTKLDEEEVLSAA
+329 DNEVLSAA

-351 VSIASVHRGDK
+351 VQIASVQRGDK
-362 RRWLDSVRM
+362 RRWLDSVRI
-371 NASDALRRRLAT
+371 NAIDALRRRLAT

-392 ALVDALK
+392 NLVDALN
-399 LPETPER
+399 LPEIPQR

-460 RFRRMQEEGEKY
+460 RFRRMQDEGEKY
-472 PDLLLIDGGKGQL
+472 PDVLLIDGGKGQL
-485 ATAGDALG
+485 ASACDALG

-498 GVVMVGVAKGKER
+498 GVVTVGVAKGRER
-511 KAGWERLFKPGEQV
+511 KAGWERLFIPGVAV
-525 PVMLPPDSPAL
+525 PVTLPPDSPAL

-547 RFAISGHR
+547 RFAITGHR
-555 RRRAKARVTSTL
+555 RRRAKARVTSSL

-574 DKKRR
+574 DKKRQ

-590 VEKAGVEDLSRVTGI
+590 VEKAGVEDLARVTGI

>member
-1 MVGFCKF
+1 
-8 KIYDM
+8 M
-13 TDKDSQFNHRAFL
+13 TDTDSQFNHKAFL
-26 KNLTAS
+26 KTLTAS

-40 ANDKLLYVG
+40 GNGKLLYVG

-56 RLSSYFRQTGLS
+56 RLSSYFRKTGLS
-68 MRIQSMMRQVSRIEV
+68 LRIQSMIRQVNSIEV
-83 SLTHTEIEAL
+83 SLTHTETEAL
-93 LLESNLIKSAKPR
+93 LLESNLIKSLKPR

-119 IRLTIDQDY
+119 IRLTLNQDY
-128 PGLSLHRGSRKD
+128 PGLALHRGSRKD
-140 KSQYFG
+140 KAQYFG

-163 TIPVRQCEEGF
+163 TIPVRQCEDGF
-174 YRNRSRPCLQYQIK
+174 FRNRSRPCLQYQIK
-188 RCTAPCV
+188 RCTGPCV
-195 GLISKTDYA
+195 GLISKEDYA
-204 RDIQQAVLFINGQ
+204 RDIEQAVLFINGQ
-217 KDTLAE
+217 KDSLAE
-223 TLTETMI
+223 TLTRAMG
-230 QASAKLEFELAAE
+230 QAAAKLEFELAAE

-260 SGKQG
+260 SGKHG
-265 DFDIIVQVQE
+265 DFDIIVHAQE
-275 EGISAIGV
+275 AGISAIGV
-283 MFIRAGRSLGTRVLF
+283 MFIRAGRSLGTKVLF
-298 PRFGLEQSEAEMLSS
+298 PRFGLEQEEGEMLSA

-321 KPPAKLIF
+321 KPPARLIL
-329 LPTKLDEEEVLSAA
+329 LPVKPEDNEVLSAA

-351 VSIASVHRGDK
+351 VQIATVQRGDK
-362 RRWLDSVRM
+362 RRWLDSVRI
-371 NASDALRRRLAT
+371 NAIDALRRRLAT

-392 ALVDALK
+392 NLVDALN
-399 LPETPER
+399 LPEVPQR

-424 VVFGDQGPLSSQYRR
+424 VVFGDQGPLRSQYRR

-460 RFRRMQEEGEKY
+460 RFRRMQDEGEKY
-472 PDLLLIDGGKGQL
+472 PDVLLIDGGKGQL
-485 ATAGDALG
+485 ASACDALG

-498 GVVMVGVAKGKER
+498 GVVTVGVAKGRER
-511 KAGWERLFKPGEQV
+511 KAGWEQLFIPGVAV
-525 PVMLPPDSPAL
+525 PVTLPPDSPAL

-547 RFAISGHR
+547 RFAITGHR
-555 RRRAKARVTSTL
+555 RRRAKARVTSSL

-574 DKKRR
+574 DKKRQ

-590 VEKAGVEDLSRVTGI
+590 VEKAGVEDLARVTGI

>member
-1 MVGFCKF
+1 
-8 KIYDM
+8 M
-13 TDKDSQFNHRAFL
+13 TDKDSHFNHKGFL
-26 KNLTAS
+26 KALTAT

-40 ANDKLLYVG
+40 VNDKLLYVG

-56 RLSSYFRQTGLS
+56 RLTSYFRKTGLS
-68 MRIQSMMRQVSRIEV
+68 LRIDSMIRQVSSIEV
-83 SLTHTEIEAL
+83 SLTHTETEAL
-93 LLESNLIKSAKPR
+93 LLESNLIKSLKPR

-119 IRLTIDQDY
+119 IRLTINQDY

-140 KSQYFG
+140 KAEYFG

-163 TIPVRQCEEGF
+163 TIPVRQCEDGF

-195 GLISKTDYA
+195 GLIDKNDYA

-217 KDTLAE
+217 KDSLAE
-223 TLTETMI
+223 TLTESMA

-275 EGISAIGV
+275 EGSSAIGV
-283 MFIRAGRSLGTRVLF
+283 MFIRAGRSLGTKVLF
-298 PRFGLEQSEAEMLSS
+298 PRFGLEQGEGEMLSA
-313 FIAQFYMN
+313 FIAQFYIN
-321 KPPAKLIF
+321 KPPARLIL
-329 LPTKLDEEEVLSAA
+329 LPIKLDDAEVLSAA
-343 LTERAGYR
+343 LTERAGFR
-351 VSIASVHRGDK
+351 VRIASVHRGDK
-362 RRWLDSVRM
+362 RRWLDSVRI
-371 NASDALRRRLAT
+371 NASDAVRRRLAT

-392 ALVDALK
+392 NLVDVLN
-399 LPETPER
+399 LPEIPER

-415 RGEATVASL
+415 QGEATVASL
-424 VVFGDQGPLSSQYRR
+424 VVFGDQGPLNGQYRR
-439 YNIDGIT
+439 YNIEGIT

-460 RFRRMQEEGEKY
+460 RFRRMQEKGEKY

-485 ATAGDALG
+485 SSACDALG
-493 ELGVN
+493 ELGVS
-498 GVVMVGVAKGKER
+498 GVITVGVAKGKER
-511 KAGWERLFKPGEQV
+511 KAGWERLFRPGEQT

-547 RFAISGHR
+547 RFAITGHR

-567 EEIPGIG
+567 EDIPGIG
-574 DKKRR
+574 DKKRQ

-590 VEKAGVEDLSRVTGI
+590 VEKAGIDDLSRVAGI
-605 NRKLAER
+605 NRKLAKR
-612 IHACLH
+612 IYDCLH

>member
-1 MVGFCKF
+1 
-8 KIYDM
+8 M
-13 TDKDSQFNHRAFL
+13 TDTDSQFNHKAFL
-26 KNLTAS
+26 KTLTAS

-40 ANDKLLYVG
+40 ANGKLLYVG

-56 RLSSYFRQTGLS
+56 RLSSYFRKTGLS
-68 MRIQSMMRQVSRIEV
+68 LRIQSMIRQVNSIEV
-83 SLTHTEIEAL
+83 SLTHTETEAL
-93 LLESNLIKSAKPR
+93 LLESNLIKSLKPR

-111 RDDKSYPY
+111 RDDKTYPY
-119 IRLTIDQDY
+119 IRLTLNQDY
-128 PGLSLHRGSRKD
+128 PGLALHRGSRKD
-140 KSQYFG
+140 KAQYFG

-163 TIPVRQCEEGF
+163 TIPVRQCEDGF
-174 YRNRSRPCLQYQIK
+174 FRNRSRPCLQYQIK
-188 RCTAPCV
+188 RCTGPCV
-195 GLISKTDYA
+195 GLISKEDYA
-204 RDIQQAVLFINGQ
+204 RDIEQAVLFINGQ
-217 KDTLAE
+217 KDSLAE
-223 TLTETMI
+223 TLTRAMG
-230 QASAKLEFELAAE
+230 QAAAKLEFELAAE

-260 SGKQG
+260 SGKHG
-265 DFDIIVQVQE
+265 DFDIIVQAQE
-275 EGISAIGV
+275 AGVSAIGV
-283 MFIRAGRSLGTRVLF
+283 MFIRAGRSLGTKVLF
-298 PRFGLEQSEAEMLSS
+298 PRFGLEQEEGEMLSA

-321 KPPAKLIF
+321 KPPARLVLLPVKLE
-329 LPTKLDEEEVLSAA
+329 DNEVLSAA

-351 VSIASVHRGDK
+351 VQIATVQRGDK
-362 RRWLDSVRM
+362 RRWLDSVRI
-371 NASDALRRRLAT
+371 NATDALRRRLAT

-392 ALVDALK
+392 NLVDALN
-399 LPETPER
+399 LPEIPGR

-424 VVFGDQGPLSSQYRR
+424 VVFGEQGPLSSQYRR

-460 RFRRMQEEGEKY
+460 RFRRMQDEGEKY

-485 ATAGDALG
+485 ASACDALG

-498 GVVMVGVAKGKER
+498 GVVTVGVAKGRER
-511 KAGWERLFKPGEQV
+511 KAGWERLFIPGVAV
-525 PVMLPPDSPAL
+525 PVTLPPDSPAL
-536 HLVQVIRDEAH
+536 HLIQVIRDEAH
-547 RFAISGHR
+547 RFAITGHR
-555 RRRAKARVTSTL
+555 RRRAKARVTSSL

-574 DKKRR
+574 DKKRQ

-590 VEKAGVEDLSRVTGI
+590 VEKAGVDDLSRVTGI

>member
-1 MVGFCKF
+1 
-8 KIYDM
+8 M
-13 TDKDSQFNHRAFL
+13 TDTDSPFDSKAFL
-26 KNLTAS
+26 KTLTVS
-32 PGVYQMYD
+32 PGIYQMYD

-56 RLSSYFRQTGLS
+56 RVSSYFRKTGLS
-68 MRIQSMMRQVSRIEV
+68 LRIQSMMRQVTNIEV
-83 SLTHTEIEAL
+83 TLTHTETEAL
-93 LLESNLIKSAKPR
+93 LLESNLIKSLKPR

-119 IRLTIDQDY
+119 IRLTINQDY
-128 PGLSLHRGSRKD
+128 PGLSVHRGSRKD
-140 KSQYFG
+140 KAQYFG

-151 GAVRELLALLQK
+151 GAVREMLALLQK
-163 TIPVRQCEEGF
+163 TIPVRQCEDGF
-174 YRNRSRPCLQYQIK
+174 FRNRSRPCLQYQIK

-195 GLISKTDYA
+195 ELISKQDYA
-204 RDIQQAVLFINGQ
+204 KDIEQAVLFINGQ

-223 TLTETMI
+223 SLTEAMEQHSAQQEYE
-230 QASAKLEFELAAE
+230 QAAV
-243 LRDRISRVRQ
+243 LRDRISRIRQ
-253 IQTKQYV
+253 VQAKQYI

-265 DFDIIVQVQE
+265 DFDVISLVQD
-275 EGISAIGV
+275 EGVSAIGV
-283 MFIRAGRSLGTRVLF
+283 MFIRAGRSLGTKVLF
-298 PRFGLEQSEAEMLSS
+298 PRFGLEQEEDEMLSA

-321 KPPAKLIF
+321 KPPARLIL
-329 LPTKLDEEEVLSAA
+329 LPSALADADVLAAA

-351 VSIASVHRGDK
+351 VRLASVQRGDK
-362 RRWLDSVRM
+362 RRWLDSVRI
-371 NASDALRRRLAT
+371 NASDALRRRMAT
-383 ESNYRERLN
+383 ESNYRERLSQLVQ
-392 ALVDALK
+392 ALNLS
-399 LPETPER
+399 ETPER

-424 VVFGDQGPLSSQYRR
+424 VVFGDQGPLNSQYRR
-439 YNIDGIT
+439 YNIEGIT

-460 RFRRMQEEGEKY
+460 RFRRMQEEGAKY

-485 ATAGDALG
+485 ATACDALE
-493 ELGVN
+493 ELGVK
-498 GVVMVGVAKGKER
+498 GVVTIGVAKGKER
-511 KAGWERLFKPGEQV
+511 KAGWERLFRPGEPR
-525 PVMLPPDSPAL
+525 PVMLPPDSTAL

-547 RFAISGHR
+547 RFAITGHR

-567 EEIPGIG
+567 EQIPGIG

-590 VEKAGVEDLSRVTGI
+590 VEKAGVDDLSRVAGI

>member
-1 MVGFCKF
+1 
-8 KIYDM
+8 M
-13 TDKDSQFNHRAFL
+13 TDTSIQFDHKRFL
-26 KNLTAS
+26 KTLTVS

-56 RLSSYFRQTGLS
+56 RVSSYFRKTGLS
-68 MRIQSMMRQVSRIEV
+68 LRIKSMMQQVTRIEV
-83 SLTHTEIEAL
+83 SLTHTETEAL
-93 LLESNLIKSAKPR
+93 LLESNLIKSMKPR

-119 IRLTIDQDY
+119 IRLSINQDY

-140 KSQYFG
+140 RAQYFG

-163 TIPVRQCEEGF
+163 TIPVRQCEDSF
-174 YRNRSRPCLQYQIK
+174 FRNRSRPCLQYQIK

-195 GLISKTDYA
+195 NLISREDYA
-204 RDIQQAVLFINGQ
+204 RDIEQAVLFINGQ
-217 KDTLAE
+217 KDTLTE
-223 TLTETMI
+223 SLTEAME
-230 QASAKLEFELAAE
+230 QASARLEFELAAE

-265 DFDIIVQVQE
+265 DFDVIVQVQQ
-275 EGISAIGV
+275 EGTSAIGV

-298 PRFGLEQSEAEMLSS
+298 PRFGLEQGEDEMLSA

-321 KPPAKLIF
+321 KPPARLIL
-329 LPTKLDEEEVLSAA
+329 LPTLPADADVLAAA
-343 LTERAGYR
+343 LTERAGYK
-351 VSIASVHRGDK
+351 VNITSVQRGDK
-362 RRWLDSVRM
+362 RRWLDTVRI
-371 NASDALRRRLAT
+371 NATDALQRRIAT
-383 ESNYRERLN
+383 ESNYRDRLN
-392 ALVDALK
+392 SLVEALNLS
-399 LPETPER
+399 ETPER

-439 YNIDGIT
+439 YNIEGIS
-446 PGDDYAAIHQALSR
+446 PGDDYAAIHQSLTR
-460 RFRRMQEEGEKY
+460 RFLRMQEQGTQY

-485 ATAGDALG
+485 ACACDALQ
-493 ELGVN
+493 ELGVT
-498 GVVMVGVAKGKER
+498 GVVMIGVAKGKER
-511 KAGWERLFKPGEQV
+511 KAGWERLFRPGE
-525 PVMLPPDSPAL
+525 PLPIMLPPDSPAL

-547 RFAISGHR
+547 RFAITGHR
-555 RRRAKARVTSTL
+555 RRRAKARLTSTL

-574 DKKRR
+574 DKKRQ

-590 VEKAGVEDLSRVTGI
+590 VAKAGVEDLSRVSGI
-605 NRKLAER
+605 NRKLAQR
-612 IHACLH
+612 IHARLH